1 LIKLSAVFIF
11 IFLFVFAVTDKS
23 EAALYIDDTSTTD
36 KGHFIVEFSADY
48 YKDIDKELDPET
60 EEYGK
65 TVSKEIALQSNI
77 YFGLTDRSEVGVTIP
92 YKFLDGT
99 STGKVNGISDIVI
112 DAKYRLWDEKKILPS
127 FALYFDFKTDSGN
140 DDKNLGTGK
149 KNYSV
154 NSIVTKTLGSNLL
167 DLNLGYTFVGGDT
180 DNILFCACDWERILS
195 KCVSLCNEIYAETTL
210 KGDFD
215 KNIFLY
221 AVSLSY
227 QINKLLCLDSGIGIG
242 ISKASPDLQVST
254 TFTFDF

>member
-1 LIKLSAVFIF
+1 MRTISAGIPLFLLLIISAANLS
-11 IFLFVFAVTDKS
+11 
-23 EAALYIDDTSTTD
+23 AALYIDDTSTVR
-36 KGHFIVEFSADY
+36 KRHINLELSLDY
-48 YKDIDKELDPET
+48 YKDITKELDPDT
-60 EEYGK
+60 EEYNK
-65 TVSKEIALQSNI
+65 TVSKEIALKSRLS
-77 YFGLTDRSEVGVTIP
+77 YGLTDKWEAGITFP
-92 YKFLDGT
+92 YKFLDDT
-99 STGKVNGISDIVI
+99 STGKEEGPSDIII
-112 DAKYRLWDEKKILPS
+112 DTKYRLWEEKKVLPS

-167 DLNLGYTFVGGDT
+167 DLNLGYTFVGGNN

-221 AVSLSY
+221 AISLSY

-242 ISKASPDLQVST
+242 ISKASPGLQVST
-254 TFTFDF
+254 TLTFDF